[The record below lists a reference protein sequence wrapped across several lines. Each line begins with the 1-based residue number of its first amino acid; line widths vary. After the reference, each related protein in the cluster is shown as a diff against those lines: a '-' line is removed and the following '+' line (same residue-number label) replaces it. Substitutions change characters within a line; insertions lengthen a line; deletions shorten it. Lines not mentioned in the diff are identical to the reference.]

1 MCEYDDQ
8 YINGI
13 HWIPLKIS
21 KKMGINGRSRISQG
35 APTPEGVRQPI
46 ILQIFC
52 RKLHENERIWTEGGA
67 RPWHP
72 RTRHWEFSVVSGC
85 SLYTYLTKLF
95 NITVNDFGTKNSA
108 RNNQMPSVFDAAVT
122 VLTVKYAFPYFSE
135 HF

>member
-1 MCEYDDQ
+1 MELCEYDDQ

-13 HWIPLKIS
+13 HWVPLKIS

-35 APTPEGVRQPI
+35 LRQPI
-46 ILQIFC
+46 ILQIIC
-52 RKLHENERIWTEGGA
+52 RKLHENEGIWTEGGV

-72 RTRHWEFSVVSGC
+72 RTRHWEFSAVNGC

-95 NITVNDFGTKNSA
+95 NITVNDFGTKKSA
-108 RNNQMPSVFDAAVT
+108 RSNQMPSVFDAAVT